1 MPDQTWIFQ
10 VLFQLLRFFIQP
22 CGSCSLSYLCPQF
35 KIRSVSFISKPLS
48 IKINL
53 LPTLKKTNNMGKNWD
68 QDRFWFWSLMMW
80 EEKPESKINNGEYH
94 CSLFSERSVTII
106 LANTYTILLWILVI
120 GGYFNLVCFVSLM
133 NSVTSFSVWGKCSQ
147 RNYSFCNSVLH
158 YDEQI
163 ICQTMVTYMPTVPDT
178 APISRSPVRVTISPD

>member
-1 MPDQTWIFQ
+1 MWVESDHCKGQGSMPDQTWIFQ
-10 VLFQLLRFFIQP
+10 VLFQLLRFFIQL

-94 CSLFSERSVTII
+94 YSLFSERSVTIGKYVHNTSLDSCHWRVLQSCLFCI
-106 LANTYTILLWILVI
+106 LDEFSHFFL
-120 GGYFNLVCFVSLM
+120 SLRKM
-133 NSVTSFSVWGKCSQ
+133 QSKKLF
-147 RNYSFCNSVLH
+147 FL
-158 YDEQI
+158 
-163 ICQTMVTYMPTVPDT
+163 
-178 APISRSPVRVTISPD
+178 